1 MVSDVWC
8 MQSSATQRNFRRRK
22 SFNGRTLRID
32 NRIHK
37 IQPTIEAEILHAYVR
52 NFTDKYVKE
61 RFPKE
66 NKVDIF
72 ENYRRS
78 VKDKIN

>member
-1 MVSDVWC
+1 MGKAEPWC
-8 MQSSATQRNFRRRK
+8 PMY
-22 SFNGRTLRID
+22 
-32 NRIHK
+32 
-37 IQPTIEAEILHAYVR
+37 AYVR